1 MTVTVGDVSEQEGAT
16 AVAEP
21 DVRDAAAPARD
32 VPWVTVV
39 LNDPVNLMSYV
50 EYVFREY
57 FGYSRAK
64 ARRLMLQ
71 VHERGRSRVSTGT
84 REQMEA
90 DVQAMH
96 GYGLWA
102 ECRPAEEGGDSA

>member
-1 MTVTVGDVSEQEGAT
+1 VTEQEGTT

-21 DVRDAAAPARD
+21 RTDTVPAPAKEL
-32 VPWVTVV
+32 PWITIV

-57 FGYSRAK
+57 FGYSRAR
-64 ARRLMLQ
+64 AHRLMLE

-102 ECRPAEEGGDSA
+102 ECRPADTDGEAGGERGGRQ

>member
-1 MTVTVGDVSEQEGAT
+1 MTEQEGAT

-21 DVRDAAAPARD
+21 GAQSATAPVRE
-32 VPWVTVV
+32 VPWVTIV

-57 FGYSRAK
+57 FGYTQTRA
-64 ARRLMLQ
+64 RTLMLE
-71 VHERGRSRVSTGT
+71 VHERGRSRVSTGS
-84 REQMEA
+84 REQMET
-90 DVQAMH
+90 DVRAMH

-102 ECRPAEEGGDSA
+102 ECRPADDRGDA

>member
-1 MTVTVGDVSEQEGAT
+1 MTEQDGAT

-21 DVRDAAAPARD
+21 DAMSAPAAVRD
-32 VPWVTVV
+32 VPWVTMV

-50 EYVFREY
+50 EFVFREY
-57 FGYSRAK
+57 FGHSRAK
-64 ARRLMLQ
+64 ARRLMLE

-102 ECRPAEEGGDSA
+102 ECRPADEGSGAA

>member
-1 MTVTVGDVSEQEGAT
+1 MTEQGGAT

-21 DVRDAAAPARD
+21 DATSVPAPVRD
-32 VPWVTVV
+32 VPWVTMV

-50 EYVFREY
+50 EFVFREY

-64 ARRLMLQ
+64 ARRLMLE

>member
-1 MTVTVGDVSEQEGAT
+1 VADQEGAT

-21 DVRDAAAPARD
+21 DAASAPAPARD
-32 VPWVTVV
+32 LPWVTYV

-50 EYVFREY
+50 EFVFREY
-57 FGYSRAK
+57 FGFTRAK
-64 ARRLMLQ
+64 ARRLMLE
-71 VHERGRSRVSTGT
+71 VHEKGRSRVSTGT
-84 REQMEA
+84 REQMET

-102 ECRPAEEGGDSA
+102 ECRPADDGGGRS

>member
-1 MTVTVGDVSEQEGAT
+1 MTEQEGAT

-21 DVRDAAAPARD
+21 HVRGVTAPVRD

-50 EYVFREY
+50 EFVFREY
-57 FGYSRAK
+57 FGYTREK
-64 ARRLMLQ
+64 ARRLMLE

-102 ECRPAEEGGDSA
+102 ECRPADDRGDA

>member
-1 MTVTVGDVSEQEGAT
+1 MPVTVGDVTEQDGAT

-57 FGYSRAK
+57 FGYSREK
-64 ARRLMLQ
+64 ARRLMIE
-71 VHERGRSRVSTGT
+71 VHERGRSRVATGS
-84 REQMEA
+84 REQMET

-102 ECRPAEEGGDSA
+102 ECRPAEDRGDA